1 MSLQQRTADHGQIST
16 SSTTATAQPRDVR
29 RQAVVIASDARRC
42 PMSLKLNHVHLKT
55 RDPEKTAKF
64 YVETLGAK
72 IVGQAGNG
80 GYRLDLHGLSLNVT
94 NFIESQTREQKY
106 GMEHIAI
113 DTDEL
118 DNVVE
123 KLKAQGIN
131 ILEQTSISGGR
142 RVCFFEGPDG
152 VQLEFIEMKGQ

>member
-1 MSLQQRTADHGQIST
+1 MTLR
-16 SSTTATAQPRDVR
+16 
-29 RQAVVIASDARRC
+29 
-42 PMSLKLNHVHLKT
+42 LNHVHLKT
-55 RDPEKTAKF
+55 PDPEKTAKF
-64 YVETLGAK
+64 YVDTLGAK
-72 IVGQAGNG
+72 IVSQAGTG

-94 NFIESQTREQKY
+94 PFIASQTREQKY

-113 DTDEL
+113 DTDEIDAL
-118 DNVVE
+118 VD

-152 VQLEFIEMKGQ
+152 VQLEFIEMKG